1 MQSYCADS
9 RVLRWCIC
17 ECQRAEQKNEE
28 TLCTPTAHPA
38 GTTGMGGSC
47 PVSNTGYASGAC
59 LPRKSLA
66 WSCFVSTSGG
76 DGCQIVAFL
85 LLNLTHRNSGQ
96 GCPCFPMC
104 LRLRRPAFLPAHH
117 SEVVCPVLRFY
128 CRASYRL
135 ASVSVIICWGWRLVP
150 KSEIL
155 LPKTLSSGLG
165 VSGF

>member
-9 RVLRWCIC
+9 RVLRWRIC

-28 TLCTPTAHPA
+28 TLSAPTAHPREPQGWVGPVQLA
-38 GTTGMGGSC
+38 TPATHQERVC
-47 PVSNTGYASGAC
+47 PG
-59 LPRKSLA
+59 KSLA